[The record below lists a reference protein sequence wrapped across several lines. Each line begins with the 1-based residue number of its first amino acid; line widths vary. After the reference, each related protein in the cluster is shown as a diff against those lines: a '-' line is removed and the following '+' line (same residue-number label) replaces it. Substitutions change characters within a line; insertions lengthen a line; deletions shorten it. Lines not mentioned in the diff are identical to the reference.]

1 MPALIAW
8 QVSVVSCLSSR
19 PFAGCNFSLQT
30 TRSRCNDETRSIVER
45 GVSFRY
51 IGGYPRRHLRTGIV
65 GVAGSLGCGLPLTGL
80 AVSAF
85 WVSATALLTPAT
97 RSPFNLFGVL
107 FAGYFTFCFGYGM
120 VIGGVRDSMRAR
132 IVPYFES
139 RIGRHDAFRHGA
151 VVARRCAS
159 LDELCL
165 ARGVRPISSFG
176 FADDIRGERVVWY
189 DASEGLL
196 TIREL
201 VAAVHEEILLGEDL
215 RAMEQALL
223 RASEEDIRFCFIL
236 RNGMDHYI
244 SPMEMDRRVG
254 SFW

>member
-19 PFAGCNFSLQT
+19 PFAGCNFSLPT

-45 GVSFRY
+45 GVSFGTSVV
-51 IGGYPRRHLRTGIV
+51 IL
-65 GVAGSLGCGLPLTGL
+65 GVTCGRPSSAWRGRLAAGFLSRDLPL
-80 AVSAF
+80 SAL

-201 VAAVHEEILLGEDL
+201 MAAVHEEILLGEDL